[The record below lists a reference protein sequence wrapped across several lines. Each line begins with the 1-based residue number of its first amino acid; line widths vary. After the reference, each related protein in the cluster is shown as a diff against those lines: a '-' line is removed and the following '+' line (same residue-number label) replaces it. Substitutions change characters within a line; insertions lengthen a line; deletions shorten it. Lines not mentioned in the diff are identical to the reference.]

1 MKQPP
6 PSDVLLPMRPLDVVL
21 AQLRFDRRFDVGG
34 FVVGFVDRTH
44 PGLREEPLPAFL
56 ARKDVPHHRVRRLRF
71 QGRVVWD
78 RDDGTDVVA
87 ACAVRDAVAVD
98 AADVDVDRFAFW
110 NLSDRK
116 DTPDVVDAAV
126 ALAAGVDVAAFVE
139 CGAAVRDACAARG
152 FAVFATAAGD
162 VVVVVRAPNP
172 ARPPRATPLP
182 LPGRDALV
190 VDVGGVV
197 VVAAHL
203 TSSVHGDRSAR
214 RAEQR
219 AALVRALPA
228 HGPVVVLVDANDVSI
243 DVDGEFA
250 GFVDQ
255 DAGPTFSAAE
265 RSAKNDGDGTKQ
277 ARRLDHVLCRGVDLD
292 VVVDRG
298 VVGSDHWPLLATRS
312 ASSAAAQLPMS
323 SARATD
329 PRTALAIVVAGA
341 AADAVDDVR
350 RAHDRAAARWPPHI
364 NLMFPFV
371 RDDHTWASLAQVLTA
386 VAPFAVTLGATVD
399 VGRRS
404 RAASIVD
411 TPAFAALRA
420 ALAQAGVAVT
430 ALPHLTL
437 TSDGSDADASGLVV
451 DVDAVCV
458 LVAGDDGVYR
468 VVERLALG
476 AASLQEAL
484 RETRLLDETT
494 PRGHAPAAVAAAL
507 AALPGS
513 VRLCGSSARGVRFVD
528 SDVDVAWS
536 PPADLLDPLA
546 TALALLG
553 GTRTD
558 AVAAPRIKTTIAGV
572 DVDVVVGGDDA
583 VRAADAPLSDAALWA
598 LRALRTWAR
607 VRGLKNANN
616 NGMPSS
622 IAWHGLVV
630 DHAREGV
637 DEEGIV
643 AAVFDALADD
653 DNVGAVSGTGF
664 RGVTPHALA
673 HLRAEA
679 RRAQALVGAWRTLLG
694 GAASR

>member
-6 PSDVLLPMRPLDVVL
+6 QSDVLLPMRPLDVVL
-21 AQLRFDRRFDVGG
+21 AQLRHDRRFDVGG
-34 FVVGFVDRTH
+34 FAVGFVDRTH
-44 PGLREEPLPAFL
+44 AGLREEPLSAFL
-56 ARKDVPHHRVRRLRF
+56 ARKDVPHHRVRRLTF

-87 ACAVRDAVAVD
+87 ACAVVDAAAVD
-98 AADVDVDRFAFW
+98 AASVDVDRFAFW
-110 NLSDRK
+110 NLSDRR
-116 DTPDVVDAAV
+116 DAPDVVDAAV
-126 ALAAGVDVAAFVE
+126 ALAAAVDVCAFVE

-152 FAVFATAAGD
+152 FAVCATAAGD
-162 VVVVVRAPNP
+162 VVVVVRAPDA

-190 VDVGGVV
+190 VDVSGVV
-197 VVAAHL
+197 VVAAHF

-228 HGPVVVLVDANDVSI
+228 HGPVVVLVDANDASV

-250 GFVDQ
+250 GFVDA
-255 DAGPTFSAAE
+255 DAGPTFV
-265 RSAKNDGDGTKQ
+265 GDGSKPP
-277 ARRLDHVLCRGVDLD
+277 RRLDHVLARGVDVD

-298 VVGSDHWPLLATRS
+298 VVGSDHWPLLATRR
-312 ASSAAAQLPMS
+312 AARSTLGPS
-323 SARATD
+323 D
-329 PRTALAIVVAGA
+329 PRTALAIVVEGA
-341 AADAVDDVR
+341 AADALDDVR
-350 RAHDRAAARWPPHI
+350 RGHDRAAPRWPPHI

-371 RDDHTWASLAQVLTA
+371 RDDATAATLAHALTA
-386 VAPFAVTLGATVD
+386 VAPFTLTLGATVD

-411 TPAFAALRA
+411 TPAFGALCAVLRD
-420 ALAQAGVAVT
+420 AGVSVT

-437 TSDGSDADASGLVV
+437 TSDGTDASAAGVVV

-476 AASLQEAL
+476 PASLREAL
-484 RETRLLDETT
+484 RETGLLDETT
-494 PRGHAPAAVAAAL
+494 PPGRAPAAVAAAL
-507 AALPGS
+507 AALPGTT
-513 VRLCGSSARGVRFVD
+513 RLCGSTARGVRFVD
-528 SDVDVAWS
+528 SDVDVAWA
-536 PPADLLDPLA
+536 PPADLLDPLG

-558 AVAAPRIKTTIAGV
+558 AVAAPRIKANVAGV
-572 DVDVVVGGDDA
+572 DVDIVVGGDDA
-583 VRAADAPLSDAALWA
+583 VAAATAPLKDAALWA

-607 VRGLKNANN
+607 LRGLKNQDN

-622 IAWHGLVV
+622 IAWHGLVNDAVARLGASV
-630 DHAREGV
+630 DV
-637 DEEGIV
+637 DVDADAEALV
-643 AAVFDALADD
+643 AAVFLALGDD
-653 DNVGAVSGTGF
+653 DDVGATSGTGF
-664 RGVTPHALA
+664 RGVTPVALA
-673 HLRAEA
+673 RLRAEA
-679 RRAQALVGAWRTLLG
+679 RRAHARVGAWRTLL
-694 GAASR
+694 AAAPPR